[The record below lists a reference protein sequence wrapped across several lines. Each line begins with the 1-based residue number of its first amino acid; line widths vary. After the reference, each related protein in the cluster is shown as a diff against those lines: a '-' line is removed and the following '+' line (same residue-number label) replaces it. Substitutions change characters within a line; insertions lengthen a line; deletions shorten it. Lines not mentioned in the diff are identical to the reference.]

1 MYSYYR
7 EKLHDDH
14 LSERI
19 KIGFQPTSNDHA
31 NKMAIEISCLCYLIK
46 FGVSGTVNV
55 NGALIFG
62 TFFAGPLSEEQ
73 LETVDDVD
81 AIEHVDKVLRRADL
95 LSGTFFSRFLER
107 ESILVKLT
115 WYRFQIFLQSCIY
128 T

>member
-1 MYSYYR
+1 MYGYYR

-14 LSERI
+14 LS
-19 KIGFQPTSNDHA
+19 SNDA
-31 NKMAIEISCLCYLIK
+31 KKKMAIEISCLCYLIK

-81 AIEHVDKVLRRADL
+81 AIEHVDNVLRRADL

-107 ESILVKLT
+107 ESVLVKLT

>member
-1 MYSYYR
+1 MMQ
-7 EKLHDDH
+7 K
-14 LSERI
+14 
-19 KIGFQPTSNDHA
+19 
-31 NKMAIEISCLCYLIK
+31 KMAIEISCLCYLIK

-62 TFFAGPLSEEQ
+62 TFFAGPPSEEQ